1 MTVIT
6 VANNP
11 PFGPN
16 VRVAVI
22 GSGISGISTAAHL
35 LRQGVNVTV
44 FERSGELGGIW
55 NYKETPSPGPSYP
68 SVRPSANDYG
78 SLAPHYER
86 TVKGEPSADLDA
98 FSNAHQFQNGEPS
111 FTPSSA
117 CYAGLYTNIPTSLMY
132 PSLKSWPED
141 TPNLVPHSA
150 VKDFLKELSAES
162 GVAQV
167 TEYWTR
173 VESAVKN
180 EDGQGWRLLTK
191 TLVTDGPSNEY
202 ADKSRDFDAVVVASG
217 HYNLPRVPDIPGL
230 AELKEL
236 YPGRVIHSKQY
247 RRPDAYR
254 DSAVLIV
261 GGGVSAMDISRELSH
276 TAASV
281 TQSTRGGDF
290 DLPERLILKSV
301 RRVAGISKFSWA
313 TDLVDS
319 SQSHQNGPIN
329 VTLGD
334 GSELRGLD
342 HVILATGY
350 LFSFPF
356 LPQFHSDE
364 TPAAAVDSTTLV
376 GAEGDMVHNLYKDMF
391 YIDDPTLVFV
401 GLPYHIV
408 TFSTFDYQAQ
418 VAARILS
425 GQSSLPSGPQMRS
438 EYDQRVKASGFGL
451 RFHSQAEG
459 DAELR
464 YIRQLIELVSQEDRG
479 SGAPLVA
486 PSDKWLRSYAA
497 FKAGLKG

>member
-1 MTVIT
+1 MTAETT
-6 VANNP
+6 VKSS

-16 VRVAVI
+16 IRVAVI
-22 GSGISGISTAAHL
+22 GAGISGISTTAHL
-35 LRQGVNVTV
+35 LRQGVNITV
-44 FERSGELGGIW
+44 FERSGGPGGIW

-68 SVRPSANDYG
+68 SVRPSADDYG
-78 SLAPHYER
+78 NLTPRLER
-86 TVKGEPSADLDA
+86 AGKSKFSAGKDT
-98 FSNAHQFQNGEPS
+98 FSNAHEFRNGES
-111 FTPSSA
+111 FFAPSSA

-132 PSLKSWPED
+132 PSIKSWPED

-150 VKDFLKELSAES
+150 VKRFLQELSSES

-173 VESAVKN
+173 VESAVKS
-180 EDGQGWRLLTK
+180 EDGQGWRLTTK
-191 TLVTDGPSNEY
+191 TLVTDGASNEVV
-202 ADKSRDFDAVVVASG
+202 DKSWDFDAVVVASG

-230 AELKEL
+230 TELKDL
-236 YPGRVIHSKQY
+236 YPDRVIHSKQY
-247 RRPDAYR
+247 RQPEAYR
-254 DSAVLIV
+254 DSSVLIV

-281 TQSTRGGDF
+281 IQSTRGGDF
-290 DLPERLILKSV
+290 DLPERLISRSV
-301 RRVAGISKFSWA
+301 RRVAGITKLSSA
-313 TDLVDS
+313 TPLVDS
-319 SQSHQNGPIN
+319 GQGYQKGAIN
-329 VTLGD
+329 VTLSD
-334 GSELRGLD
+334 GSELRGLG

-364 TPAAAVDSTTLV
+364 TPATSVEPTTLV

-401 GLPYHIV
+401 GLPYHVV

-418 VAARILS
+418 VVAQILS
-425 GQSSLPSGPQMRS
+425 GLSSLPSGTQMRS

-451 RFHSQAEG
+451 RFHSQGEG

-464 YIRQLIELVSQEDRG
+464 YVRDLIELVSREDKPPFK
-479 SGAPLVA
+479 PLLA
-486 PSDKWLRSYAA
+486 PSDKWLKNYDV
-497 FKAGLKG
+497 FKTGLKG

>member
-1 MTVIT
+1 MTVAI
-6 VANNP
+6 VGNKP

-16 VRVAVI
+16 IRVAVI

-35 LRQGVNVTV
+35 LRQGVKVTV
-44 FERSGELGGIW
+44 FERSGEPGGIW

-68 SVRPSANDYG
+68 SVRPSADDY
-78 SLAPHYER
+78 SYLAPHHE
-86 TVKGEPSADLDA
+86 TKGMSGFSAGQDA
-98 FSNAHQFQNGEPS
+98 VCHANESRNGES
-111 FTPSSA
+111 FFAPSSA

-132 PSLKSWPED
+132 PSLKSWPEE

-150 VKDFLKELSAES
+150 VNGFLQTLSAEF
-162 GVAQV
+162 GVNRV

-180 EDGQGWRLLTK
+180 QDGQGWRLLTEMP
-191 TLVTDGPSNEY
+191 VTDKASNEVVE
-202 ADKSRDFDAVVVASG
+202 KSWEFDAVVVASG

-230 AELKEL
+230 AELKGL

-247 RRPDAYR
+247 RRPEAYR

-290 DLPERLILKSV
+290 DLPERLIPKSV

-313 TDLVDS
+313 TDSVDLG
-319 SQSHQNGPIN
+319 QSHRNGPIN
-329 VTLGD
+329 VTLSD

-364 TPAAAVDSTTLV
+364 TPAAAVDSATLV
-376 GAEGDMVHNLYKDMF
+376 GTEGDMVHNLYKDMF

-401 GLPYHIV
+401 GLPYHVV

-418 VAARILS
+418 IAARVLS
-425 GQSSLPSGPQMRS
+425 GLSSLPSGTQMRS

-451 RFHSQAEG
+451 RFHSQGEG

-464 YIRQLIELVSQEDRG
+464 YMRELIELVSQGDKG
-479 SGAPLVA
+479 SGEPLLA
-486 PSDKWLRSYAA
+486 PSAKWLKSYAA
-497 FKAGLKG
+497 FKEGLKG

>member
-1 MTVIT
+1 MTVAT

-35 LRQGVNVTV
+35 LRQGVSATV
-44 FERSGELGGIW
+44 FERSGEPGGIW

-68 SVRPSANDYG
+68 SIRPSANDYG
-78 SLAPHYER
+78 RLAPKHEGIRR
-86 TVKGEPSADLDA
+86 TESSAGQDA
-98 FSNAHQFQNGEPS
+98 LSHAHEVRDGDSLFA
-111 FTPSSA
+111 PSSA

-150 VKDFLKELSAES
+150 VKGFLQELSVES
-162 GVAQV
+162 GVNQV

-180 EDGQGWRLLTK
+180 RDGQGWRLTTK
-191 TLVTDGPSNEY
+191 TLVTDG
-202 ADKSRDFDAVVVASG
+202 DKAVEKSWDFDAVVVASG

-236 YPGRVIHSKQY
+236 YPGRVVHSKQY
-247 RRPDAYR
+247 RRPEAYR

-290 DLPERLILKSV
+290 DLPERLIPKSV
-301 RRVAGISKFSWA
+301 RRVKGFSKFSWA
-313 TDLVDS
+313 TDLAHS
-319 SQSHQNGPIN
+319 GQSHRNGPIN
-329 VTLGD
+329 VTLSD
-334 GSELRGLD
+334 GSELRGLH

-356 LPQFHSDE
+356 LPQFHSDK
-364 TPAAAVDSTTLV
+364 TPAAAVDSKTLV

-401 GLPYHIV
+401 GLPYHVV

-418 VAARILS
+418 VAARVLS
-425 GQSSLPSGPQMRS
+425 GLSSLPSRAQMRS
-438 EYDQRVKASGFGL
+438 EYNQRVKASGFGL
-451 RFHSQAEG
+451 RFHSQVEG

-464 YIRQLIELVSQEDRG
+464 YVRELIELVSQKDKG
-479 SGAPLVA
+479 SSEPLMA
-486 PSDKWLRSYAA
+486 PSDKWLKSYAA

>member
-1 MTVIT
+1 MTPTAIVKSL
-6 VANNP
+6 

-16 VRVAVI
+16 IRVAVI
-22 GSGISGISTAAHL
+22 GAGISGISTAAHL

-44 FERSGELGGIW
+44 FERSGEPGGIW

-68 SVRPSANDYG
+68 SVLPSIDNYG
-78 SLAPHYER
+78 SLAPVHE
-86 TVKGEPSADLDA
+86 KNGKAE
-98 FSNAHQFQNGEPS
+98 FSDGQAALPNAHGLQNGEP
-111 FTPSSA
+111 FFAPSSA

-150 VKDFLKELSAES
+150 VKSFLQELSSES
-162 GVAQV
+162 NVAQA

-180 EDGQGWRLLTK
+180 EDGKGWALRTK
-191 TLVTDGPSNEY
+191 TLVADGASSETVE
-202 ADKSRDFDAVVVASG
+202 KSWNFDAVVVASG

-230 AELKEL
+230 AELKGL
-236 YPGRVIHSKQY
+236 YPDRVIHSKQY
-247 RRPDAYR
+247 RRPEAYQG
-254 DSAVLIV
+254 SAILIV

-276 TAASV
+276 TAANV

-290 DLPERLILKSV
+290 DLPERLIPKSV
-301 RRVAGISKFSWA
+301 KRVAGIAKFSSA
-313 TDLVDS
+313 TDLVES
-319 SQSHQNGPIN
+319 GQRHQSGAIN
-329 VTLGD
+329 VTLSD
-334 GSELRGLD
+334 GSELRGFD

-356 LPQFHSDE
+356 LSQFHSDK
-364 TPAAAVDSTTLV
+364 TPAAAVDESTLV

-391 YIDDPTLVFV
+391 YIEDPTLVFV
-401 GLPYHIV
+401 GLPYHVV

-418 VAARILS
+418 VVARILS
-425 GQSSLPSGPQMRS
+425 GLSSLPSGADMRL
-438 EYDQRVKASGFGL
+438 EYDRRVKASGFGL
-451 RFHSQAEG
+451 RFHSQGEG

-464 YIRQLIELVSQEDRG
+464 YVRELIELTSPEYEG
-479 SGAPLVA
+479 SGEPLLE
-486 PSDKWLRSYAA
+486 PTDKWLKNYAA